1 MPDIICVGLAADDTF
16 RYSATAWRRAGLHVD
31 VVDLAQLAFSG
42 RVSTPLSNLR
52 ATTIELHGER
62 YRLDEYAGAFVR
74 LQDIASA
81 APSTRLSERSSAI
94 FLALGRIFTHVD
106 MPVVNPPL
114 RDRSNFA
121 KVSHAAELSTV
132 GGFATPCSC
141 LTNDPETARRFL
153 ASCPSGAVF
162 KGVSSAKTWATK
174 YEVRAYGE
182 RLDRLHAGPVL
193 FQELI
198 DGPDARVHVVGGEI
212 FAEQIWSEAI
222 DYRTVRGNRFS
233 EVAEV
238 PEGVRTGALAVQ
250 RWCGVPFLGID
261 FKIDRHTGEW
271 FFLEANPMPG
281 YDGYDRRAG
290 GRISSAI
297 ANWILG
303 RQGTPAEIDCPYPV
317 SELSKQASRGMDQEN
332 TDGRH

>member
-1 MPDIICVGLAADDTF
+1 MRDIICVGLAADDTL
-16 RYSATAWRRAGLHVD
+16 RYSATAWRRAGLDVD
-31 VVDLAQLAFSG
+31 VIDLAQLAFSG
-42 RVSTPLSNLR
+42 RVSAPLDNLG
-52 ATTIELHGER
+52 AATIELHGER

-81 APSTRLSERSSAI
+81 APSTRLAERSSAI
-94 FLALGRIFTHVD
+94 FLALCRLFTYVD

-121 KVSHAAELSTV
+121 KLSHAAELSAV
-132 GGFATPCSC
+132 GGFSTPRSC
-141 LTNDPETARRFL
+141 VTNDPEAARRFL
-153 ASCPSGAVF
+153 ASCAGGAVF
-162 KGVSSAKTWATK
+162 KGVSSAKTWVTR
-174 YEVRAYGE
+174 YEARAHAD

-198 DGPDARVHVVGGEI
+198 DGPDVRIHVVGSEL

-222 DYRTVRGNRFS
+222 DYRTTRGNCFS
-233 EVAEV
+233 EVAEI
-238 PEGVRTGALAVQ
+238 PDRVRTGALAVQ
-250 RWCGVPFLGID
+250 RWSGVPFLGID
-261 FKIDRHTGEW
+261 FKIDPGTGEW

-303 RQGTPAEIDCPYPV
+303 RQALPWEFEKPTSAGEP
-317 SELSKQASRGMDQEN
+317 G
-332 TDGRH
+332 